1 MNFEVMI
8 VLVRGVAQLFIWIVI
23 VSSLLSYFVSP
34 YHPVREALDR
44 IVSPFLDPIR
54 RIVPPAGMMDFS
66 PLVLIL
72 VIELISRILV
82 AIFISLS

>member
-1 MNFEVMI
+1 MNFGILITLIRVVSE
-8 VLVRGVAQLFIWIVI
+8 LFVWIVI
-23 VSSLLSYFVSP
+23 ASSLLSFFLPP

-44 IVSPFLDPIR
+44 IVGPFLEPIR
-54 RIVPPAGMMDFS
+54 RVMPSAGGLDFS

-72 VIELISRILV
+72 AVEFLSRALI

>member
-1 MNFEVMI
+1 MDFGILILFIRVI
-8 VLVRGVAQLFIWIVI
+8 SQLFIWIVI
-23 VSSLLSYFVSP
+23 ASALLSFFLPP

-44 IVSPFLDPIR
+44 IVNPFLEPIR
-54 RIVPPAGMMDFS
+54 RVVPLAGAMDFS

-72 VIELISRILV
+72 VVDILSRILI